1 MKVFHSMPEKR
12 WKILLAIAVVA
23 VSLVVGFIVGTTVV
37 PSTSSTVY
45 STDPAQCP
53 TDATFCESVNVWRRS
68 DAAGFQPNALKNNR
82 SSSLIGA

>member
-1 MKVFHSMPEKR
+1 MPEKR

-23 VSLVVGFIVGTTVV
+23 VSLVVGFIVGTSVV

-53 TDATFCESVNVWRRS
+53 TDATFCESVNVWKRS
-68 DAAGFQPNALKNNR
+68 DAADIQPNAFKN
-82 SSSLIGA
+82 SSSALLDA

>member
-1 MKVFHSMPEKR
+1 MSEKQWKVF
-12 WKILLAIAVVA
+12 LAIVLVA

-45 STDPAQCP
+45 STDPQQCP

-68 DAAGFQPNALKNNR
+68 DAADVQPNALKNR
-82 SSSLIGA
+82 SSALLDA

>member
-1 MKVFHSMPEKR
+1 MNERR
-12 WKILLAIAVVA
+12 WKILLAVVLVA

-53 TDATFCESVNVWRRS
+53 TDATVCQSVNTWRRAS
-68 DAAGFQPNALKNNR
+68 DAGFDTPNAPENK
-82 SSSLIGA
+82 SSALVDA

>member
-1 MKVFHSMPEKR
+1 MNERR
-12 WKILLAIAVVA
+12 WKILLAVVLVA
-23 VSLVVGFIVGTTVV
+23 VSLVVGFVIGTAVV

-68 DAAGFQPNALKNNR
+68 DAAEYQPNALKNR
-82 SSSLIGA
+82 SSSLMGA